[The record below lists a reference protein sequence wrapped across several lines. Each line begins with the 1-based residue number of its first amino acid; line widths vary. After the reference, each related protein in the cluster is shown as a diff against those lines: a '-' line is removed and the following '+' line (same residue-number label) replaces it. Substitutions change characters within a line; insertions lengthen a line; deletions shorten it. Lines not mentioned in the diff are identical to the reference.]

1 MRRRS
6 DARGFTLIE
15 LLVAVT
21 ILGVLSIAIGAAYT
35 VMARS
40 TDGTMSRFTQSRGPR
55 LVGVYWTPDVNSS
68 ETVNPTG
75 AVCGTD
81 GTPLVTFLWGDDR
94 YGNLLA
100 TWSTV
105 TSGSSAK
112 LVRNRCTVSDGVV
125 SSPLQTTTVAA
136 NLAPPPATQ
145 VQCGASLTTC
155 AADSAPERVVL
166 TLQTLDGRS
175 FDVDAAR
182 KVS

>member
-1 MRRRS
+1 MKRAAG
-6 DARGFTLIE
+6 ARGFTMVE

-40 TDGTMSRFTQSRGPR
+40 TDGTMTRFTQSRGPR

-75 AVCGTD
+75 AVCGTE

-105 TSGSSAK
+105 TTGSTAK
-112 LVRNRCTVSDGVV
+112 LVRNRCTVTDGVV
-125 SSPLQTTTVAA
+125 SSPVQTTTVAGD
-136 NLAPPPATQ
+136 LAPPPATQ
-145 VQCGASLTTC
+145 VRCGDALDAC
-155 AADSAPERVVL
+155 ADDSAPARVVL

-175 FDVDAAR
+175 FDIDAAR